1 MIPQSLNWL
10 FQGETRK
17 NRNVIRCDRDEAEYI
32 YDLVKNLDSPYAVEI
47 GRMLGGSAILMASAG
62 AHVVSLD
69 LHVSKTVEG
78 EKGALADIALDKK
91 LQELGLRNKVDILVA
106 DSHTYNTTSL
116 IEKVDV
122 LFIDGDHSY
131 EGVKKDYENWVKT
144 VKPGG
149 HILFHD
155 ACRSRGGATC
165 VAEVKRFVDTVPLM
179 RIKDVG
185 SIVHFVKE

>member
-1 MIPQSLNWL
+1 MIPKTLNWL
-10 FQGETRK
+10 FQGETRR

-32 YDLVKNLDSPYAVEI
+32 YDLVKSLDSPYAVEI

-62 AHVVSLD
+62 AQVLSLD

-78 EKGALADIALDKK
+78 EKGEVADIALDKK
-91 LQELGLRNKVDILVA
+91 LQELGLRNKVEIIVA
-106 DSHTYNTTSL
+106 DSHTYDTTSL
-116 IEKVDV
+116 IEKVDI

-131 EGVKKDYENWVKT
+131 EGVKKDYENWFKT
-144 VKPGG
+144 VKSGG

-165 VAEVKRFVDTVPLM
+165 VAEVKKFVDTVPLI

-185 SIVHFVKE
+185 SVVHFVKE

>member
-32 YDLVKNLDSPYAVEI
+32 YDLVKNLDNPYAVEI

-91 LQELGLRNKVDILVA
+91 LQELGLRNKVEILVA
-106 DSHTYNTTSL
+106 DSHTYNTTL
-116 IEKVDV
+116 LVEKVDV

-131 EGVKKDYENWVKT
+131 EGVKKDYENWVQT